1 MSINEASTS
10 TSINNDAQSQHEA
23 YTIEENSNA
32 FQVKANDHA
41 EVVAST
47 TVLVENQLNDNMHTR
62 KRSRSIVSSVCS
74 EKSRQSSG
82 NDSQDPGP
90 SLWLNTSEETSNND
104 YVDASDTERLIEES
118 RSCNKDVSADFQ
130 VKLKKSMTLMDGVG
144 IIVGVMIGSG
154 IFVSPKGVL
163 QYSGSVGLSLSV
175 WGISGIFVL
184 IGAICYAEL
193 GTMIPL
199 SGGDYI
205 YIGEAFGPL
214 PAFLY
219 LWVSLLIIQP
229 VGNAVI
235 ALAFANY
242 IIYPWFNAC
251 IPAAPIPDISIKL
264 IAAVLTCFLTW
275 VNCVST
281 RASLKMQDFL
291 TLAKVGALIMIIG
304 AGIYHLATGNTQ
316 NFQNPFA
323 ETDLEAGSIATAFY
337 QGLFSFAGWN
347 CLNFVTEELQDPY
360 KNLPRAIM
368 ISIPLVLIIYFFTNV
383 AYFAVLTPA
392 EILAADAVAVNFGE
406 RVLGVMHWTIPFFVA
421 CATFSSLNGCIFS
434 GSRILY
440 SSAREGHLPD
450 VLGLISIRHFT
461 PIPSLVILMVVT
473 LAYMVTSDIQLLINY
488 VTFSES
494 LFITASIAALIW
506 LRIKQPNRH
515 RPIKVWIIF
524 PIIFFI
530 VCLFLVIFPVI
541 KNPVELGIASA
552 VILSGVPVYYLCF
565 RPSPCCRGIT
575 ERFTRVCQL
584 LVEGLPEEDEINSET
599 IDTNG

>member
-1 MSINEASTS
+1 MSTNEENTPICIDSEADFPQLPNRAYTKENFESSPNMADNQPKVEASNTM
-10 TSINNDAQSQHEA
+10 T
-23 YTIEENSNA
+23 
-32 FQVKANDHA
+32 
-41 EVVAST
+41 
-47 TVLVENQLNDNMHTR
+47 ENQMKNNNQTR
-62 KRSRSIVSSVCS
+62 KRSRSIVSSDSIS
-74 EKSRQSSG
+74 EKPMHSSG
-82 NDSQDPGP
+82 NSGHDPP
-90 SLWLNTSEETSNND
+90 PCIWLNSNEKTSDGD
-104 YVDASDTERLIEES
+104 YVNGADTNQLLEES
-118 RSCNKDVSADFQ
+118 NSCEKNVSTF
-130 VKLKKSMTLMDGVG
+130 KLKKSMSLMDGVG

-163 QYSGSVGLSLSV
+163 QYSGSVGMALSV
-175 WGISGIFVL
+175 WGVSGIFVL

-193 GTMIPL
+193 GTMIPV
-199 SGGDYI
+199 SGGDYV

-242 IIYPWFNAC
+242 IIFPWFHGCAHS
-251 IPAAPIPDISIKL
+251 PEISIKL

-275 VNCVST
+275 LNCVST

-291 TLAKVGALIMIIG
+291 TLAKVGALIVIIG
-304 AGIYHLATGNTQ
+304 AGVYHLAMGNTQ
-316 NFQNPFA
+316 NFQNPFVGTKMGA
-323 ETDLEAGSIATAFY
+323 ASIATAFY

-368 ISIPLVLIIYFFTNV
+368 ISIPMVLIVYFFTNV

-392 EILAADAVAVNFGE
+392 EIMAADAVAVNFGE
-406 RVLGVMHWTIPFFVA
+406 RMLGVMHWTMPFFVA

-461 PIPSLVILMVVT
+461 PVPSLIILMVMT

-506 LRIKQPNRH
+506 LRIKQPERH

-524 PIIFFI
+524 PIIFLL

-541 KNPVELGIASA
+541 ENPVELGVASA
-552 VILSGVPVYYLCF
+552 IILSGVPVYYLCF
-565 RPSPCCRGIT
+565 RPSNCCKGMT
-575 ERFTRVCQL
+575 GRFTRVCQL
-584 LVEGLPEEDEINSET
+584 LVEGLPEEEELVSEDIN
-599 IDTNG
+599 NHG

>member
-1 MSINEASTS
+1 MSTKEEDTPICIDSEADFPQLPNPSHAREGICGSSQITTNSQPELEASR
-10 TSINNDAQSQHEA
+10 DSQ
-23 YTIEENSNA
+23 T
-32 FQVKANDHA
+32 
-41 EVVAST
+41 
-47 TVLVENQLNDNMHTR
+47 TR
-62 KRSRSIVSSVCS
+62 KRNRSIVSTDSRS
-74 EKSRQSSG
+74 EKSVHSSVNSG
-82 NDSQDPGP
+82 HDPGP
-90 SLWLNTSEETSNND
+90 GPSIWLNTSDKTSDVNAAA
-104 YVDASDTERLIEES
+104 YVDGLDTDQLLEES
-118 RSCNKDVSADFQ
+118 RSEDKNVSAF
-130 VKLKKSMTLMDGVG
+130 KLKKSMTLWDGVG

-163 QYSGSVGLSLSV
+163 QYSGSVGMALIV
-175 WGISGIFVL
+175 WGVSGIFVL

-193 GTMIPL
+193 GTMIPV
-199 SGGDYI
+199 SGGDYV

-251 IPAAPIPDISIKL
+251 SHSPEIPIKL
-264 IAAVLTCFLTW
+264 LAAVLTCFLTW

-304 AGIYHLATGNTQ
+304 AGVYHLSTGNTQ
-316 NFQNPFA
+316 NFQNPFV
-323 ETDLEAGSIATAFY
+323 ETKLGAASIATAFY

-368 ISIPLVLIIYFFTNV
+368 ISIPMVLVIYFFTNV
-383 AYFAVLTPA
+383 AYFAVLTPS

-406 RVLGVMHWTIPFFVA
+406 RVLGVMHWTMPFFVA

-450 VLGLISIRHFT
+450 VLGLISIHHFT
-461 PIPSLVILMVVT
+461 PIPSLIILMVMT

-506 LRIKQPNRH
+506 LRIKQPERH

-524 PIIFFI
+524 PIIFLL

-541 KNPVELGIASA
+541 ENPVELGIASA
-552 VILSGVPVYYLCF
+552 IILSGVPVYYLCF
-565 RPSPCCRGIT
+565 RPSTCCKGIT
-575 ERFTRVCQL
+575 GRLTRVCQL
-584 LVEGLPEEDEINSET
+584 LVEGLPADEELVVSEEINGS
-599 IDTNG
+599 

>member
-1 MSINEASTS
+1 MSLKEESTS
-10 TSINNDAQSQHEA
+10 SSIQIEANNDS
-23 YTIEENSNA
+23 
-32 FQVKANDHA
+32 
-41 EVVAST
+41 EVIVSSCLT
-47 TVLVENQLNDNMHTR
+47 EKQKRDGMQTR
-62 KRSRSIVSSVCS
+62 KRSRSIVSSGSS

-82 NDSQDPGP
+82 NISNEPGP
-90 SLWLNTSEETSNND
+90 SVWINTSEKISDGN
-104 YVDASDTERLIEES
+104 YVDGTDTDQLLEGS
-118 RSCNKDVSADFQ
+118 QSCDKEVSTDFQ
-130 VKLKKSMTLMDGVG
+130 VKLKKSMSLVDGVG

-163 QYSGSVGLSLSV
+163 EYSGSVGMALSV

-229 VGNAVI
+229 TGNAII
-235 ALAFANY
+235 ALAFAKY
-242 IIYPWFNAC
+242 IIYPWFSAC
-251 IPAAPIPDISIKL
+251 THIPDISIKL

-291 TLAKVGALIMIIG
+291 TLAKVGALIVIIV
-304 AGIYHLATGNTQ
+304 AGVYHLATGNTQ
-316 NFQNPFA
+316 NFQDPFVD
-323 ETDLEAGSIATAFY
+323 THWEASSIATAFY

-360 KNLPRAIM
+360 KNLPRAIL
-368 ISIPLVLIIYFFTNV
+368 ISIPMVLVVYFFTNV

-392 EILAADAVAVNFGE
+392 EIMAADAVAVNFGE
-406 RVLGVMHWTIPFFVA
+406 RMLGVMHWTMPFFVA

-440 SSAREGHLPD
+440 SSAREGHLPE
-450 VLGLISIRHFT
+450 VMGLISIRHFT
-461 PIPSLVILMVVT
+461 PVPSLIILMVMT

-494 LFITASIAALIW
+494 LFITTSIAALMW
-506 LRIKQPNRH
+506 LRKTQPNRH

-524 PIIFFI
+524 PIIFFL

-541 KNPVELGIASA
+541 ENPVELGIASA
-552 VILSGVPVYYLCF
+552 IILSGVPVYYLCF
-565 RPSPCCRGIT
+565 RPSDCCTGIT
-575 ERFTRVCQL
+575 ARFTRVCQL
-584 LVEGLPEEDEINSET
+584 LVEGLPEEEEINNEEEEINNET
-599 IDTNG
+599 IDADG